1 MYRLVPLNIGMFDA
15 LPKQTCMYRMYREVT
30 YEAPCIMWYLAGT
43 QNNIVVDLGPP
54 DPEQVLETRGF
65 AMRRSKEQQIPT
77 ALEAVGVRPDDVKI
91 VILTHLHWDHAWG
104 FHHFKNA
111 RFIVQSEE
119 VKYAVA
125 PFPCHRMLYYDHGLG
140 KPPFV
145 NYLDRII
152 MIHGDYGVEEG
163 VKAVS
168 IPSHSPGSQGILV
181 STEKGKYFIA
191 GDAVGLYE
199 CWETTPHVPSG
210 IFNSIEDYYRT
221 MIRIE
226 QIADYVLPGH
236 DPRVFDQTSYP

>member
-1 MYRLVPLNIGMFDA
+1 MIRIVPLNVGMFDA

-43 QNNIVVDLGPP
+43 RNNIIVDLGPP
-54 DPEQVLETRGF
+54 DPKQVSETRGF
-65 AMRRSKEQQIPT
+65 AMHRSTEQEIPR
-77 ALEAVGVRPDDVKI
+77 ALESAGVHPDDIKI
-91 VILTHLHWDHAWG
+91 VIVTHLHWDHAWG

-111 RFIVQSEE
+111 RFIIQSDE
-119 VKYAVA
+119 VKYAIA
-125 PFPCHRMLYYDHGLG
+125 PFSCHRLLYYDPGLG

-152 MIHGDYGVEEG
+152 TIHGDYEVEEG

-168 IPSHSPGSQGILV
+168 IPSHSPGFQGILV
-181 STEKGKYFIA
+181 STEKGRYFIA

-210 IFNSIEDYYRT
+210 IFNSLEDYYRS
-221 MIRIE
+221 MVRIE
-226 QIADYVLPGH
+226 QMADYVLPGH
-236 DPRVFDQTSYP
+236 DPRVFDQPSYP